1 MEGDDDNY
9 EFMDKDTI
17 IEIVIS
23 KFDIFEF
30 QNNFFEFVLPV
41 LDVDYSSTSKI
52 NNRFTSEND
61 LLKVKKINLEL
72 YKLKWL

>member
-1 MEGDDDNY
+1 MEGDYDNY

-17 IEIVIS
+17 IETVIS

-52 NNRFTSEND
+52 NNRFTSEKD
-61 LLKVKKINLEL
+61 LLEVKKIILEL
-72 YKLKWL
+72 Y